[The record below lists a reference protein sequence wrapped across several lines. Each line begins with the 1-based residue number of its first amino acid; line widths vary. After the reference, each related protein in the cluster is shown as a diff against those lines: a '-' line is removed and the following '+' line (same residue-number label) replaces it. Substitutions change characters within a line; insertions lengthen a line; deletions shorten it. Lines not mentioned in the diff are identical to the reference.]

1 MSART
6 AGRLTRILAM
16 LPWVIAHPGTRVEE
30 VCERFG
36 YTERE
41 LIRDLELVFLC
52 GLPGYGPGD
61 LISAEIADGT
71 VVVETADY
79 FADAPRLAPAE
90 ALALLASGMTVLSSG
105 QGSPELASAVAKL
118 SGAILPDASDLL
130 TIDVEAEPELAG
142 LLQRAAGEGEVVD
155 ITYTSLGRGETTD
168 RLVEPWSV
176 FTSLGNWYLVGWC
189 RRAGGERVFRVDRIR
204 RAHRTGETFVPPE
217 RRPEPEIRYTPSE
230 DDVVAEIALGPRARW
245 VAEYY
250 PVEVLS
256 DDGEELVV
264 RFWAYD
270 PKVGANLLLRLG
282 RDAELRSGA
291 EVGAELEAL
300 RAALLARYGS

>member
-16 LPWVIAHPGTRVEE
+16 LPWVIAHPGTRVDE
-30 VCERFG
+30 VCDRFG
-36 YTERE
+36 YTERD

-61 LISAEIADGT
+61 LISAEIVDGT

-90 ALALLASGMTVLSSG
+90 ALALLAAGMTVLSSG
-105 QGSPELASAVAKL
+105 QGSPELGSAVSKL
-118 SGAILPDASDLL
+118 GAAILPEGADLL
-130 TIDVEAEPELAG
+130 TIDVEVEPELAG
-142 LLQRAAGEGEVVD
+142 LLRQAAADGSVVE
-155 ITYTSLGRGETTD
+155 ITYTSLGRGETT
-168 RLVEPWSV
+168 RREVEPWTV

-189 RRAGGERVFRVDRIR
+189 RRADGERVFRVDRIR
-204 RAHRTGETFVPPE
+204 EAHLTGAGFEVPE

-230 DDVVAEIALGPRARW
+230 DDVVAEIALGPGARW

-256 DDGEELVV
+256 DDGDELVV

-270 PKVGANLLLRLG
+270 PRVGAGLLLRLG
-282 RDAELRSGA
+282 PDAELRSGP
-291 EVGAELEAL
+291 EVAAALEEL
-300 RAALLARYGS
+300 RTSLLARYGA